1 MRSKSVANARH
12 EFELATARSGRKA
25 FPLIRNLVMKLL
37 SLILALFAVVARPFA
52 ATVLVEAESF
62 QNPGGWVL
70 DTQFIESMGSPY
82 LMAHGLGEPV
92 KDATT
97 TVKLPQAGTWRVW
110 VRTMDWVARW
120 KATGAPGKFQ
130 VLVDGTPL
138 KETFGTKGADW
149 AWHDGGTVN
158 FAKPEATLALH
169 DLTGFNGRCDAI
181 LLTTDP
187 VFQPSND
194 SAPFASWRMEL
205 AGLPAKPEEA
215 GQFDLVVVGGGYA
228 GMGAAL
234 AAARMGCTVALIQ
247 NRPVLGGNGSSEIRV
262 WAMGGIRRGLYPQL
276 GEIVEEYMDRAKSS
290 PGTFEEFGD
299 AKKEA
304 LVRAEKKISLFLNH
318 HAFRVEV
325 DGNRLKAVVAFD
337 TRTGHIRRFA
347 GTLFVDSTG
356 HAGIGALAG
365 ADHTIKDDGHLGMS
379 NMWRWRDTG
388 APVAFPATPW
398 ALDLVM
404 DDFPYPRRGH
414 AEWFWESG
422 FNKHPIRELE
432 STRDWNFRAIFG
444 AFNAMK
450 NKDGKAEHAN
460 AKLEWVAY
468 VGGTRESRQLLGD
481 VILTREDISTKKT
494 FPDGTVPTTW
504 DIDLHYP
511 KEQYAKKFPDDPFI
525 SKAVFDK
532 AVDRQ
537 HGYPVPYRC
546 FYSRNIDNLF
556 MAGRNVS
563 VTHEALGTVRVMKT
577 GGMIGEVV
585 GKAASLCIKHATTPR
600 AIYHSHFEELQ
611 ALLKLPG
618 AARRDN
624 VNDTPKLPADY
635 KPLPAQAIAATGDH
649 IEAGV
654 DPKKLPGLVLDD
666 AQAKTTGKWT
676 VAGNPS
682 LQPYVGAGY
691 RYRGAKEDGAAR
703 YEFTIEKAGDYEVRV
718 SYSPHENRAT
728 NTRVVIESAD
738 GVKETTINQRLKPS
752 LPQNF
757 ISLGTFKFAPGKPAV
772 ITLGGK
778 PADGNVHADAVQ
790 LLPK

>member
-1 MRSKSVANARH
+1 MKRFIYFFA
-12 EFELATARSGRKA
+12 LACLTARTH
-25 FPLIRNLVMKLL
+25 
-37 SLILALFAVVARPFA
+37 A

-62 QNPGGWVL
+62 KNPGGWVL
-70 DTQFIESMGSPY
+70 DTQFIETMGSPY
-82 LMAHGLGEPV
+82 LMAHGLGTPV
-92 KDATT
+92 ADATT
-97 TVKLPQAGTWRVW
+97 TVKLPQAGNWRVW
-110 VRTMDWVARW
+110 VRTMDWVGRW
-120 KATGAPGKFQ
+120 KATSAPGKFK

-149 AWHDGGTVN
+149 SWHDGGTVN
-158 FAKPEATLALH
+158 ATKPEISLALH

-194 SAPFASWRMEL
+194 SAPLAPWRMTL
-205 AGLPAKPEEA
+205 AGLPPKPEEA
-215 GQFDLVVVGGGYA
+215 GQFDLVVVGGGYG

-234 AAARMGCTVALIQ
+234 AAARMGCKVALIQ

-262 WAMGGIRRGLYPQL
+262 WAMGGIRRGLYPML

-304 LVRAEKKISLFLNH
+304 LVRAEKNISLFLNH

-325 DGNRLKAVVAFD
+325 DGNRLKAIIAFD
-337 TRTGHIRRFA
+337 TRSGHIRRFA

-365 ADHTIKDDGHLGMS
+365 ADHTTKDDGHLGMS
-379 NMWRWRDTG
+379 NMWRWSDAG
-388 APVAFPATPW
+388 KPVPFPNTPW

-422 FNKHPIRELE
+422 FNKHPILELE

-450 NKDGKAEHAN
+450 NRDGKAEHPN

-481 VILTREDISTKKT
+481 VVLTREDIVSKKM

-511 KEQYAKKFPDDPFI
+511 KEQYAKKFPEDPFI
-525 SKAVFDK
+525 SKAVFGQG
-532 AVDRQ
+532 VDRQ

-546 FYSRNIDNLF
+546 FYSRNIENLF

-600 AIYHSHFEELQ
+600 AIYHSHFPELQ

-618 AARRDN
+618 AARRDK
-624 VNDTPKLPADY
+624 VTDEPKLPTDY
-635 KPLPAQAIAATGDH
+635 KPLPPQVVAAAGDN
-649 IEAGV
+649 IEPGV

-676 VAGNPS
+676 VAGNPQ
-682 LQPYVGAGY
+682 LQPYVAAGY
-691 RYRGAKEDGAAR
+691 RYRGAKEEGAAR
-703 YEFTIEKAGDYEVRV
+703 YEFKVEKAGDYEVRV

-738 GVKETTINQRLKPS
+738 GVKEATINQRNKPS

-757 ISLGTFKFAPGKPAV
+757 ISLGVFKFAPGKPAV
-772 ITLGGK
+772 VTLGGK